1 MELVIGLVIQGLIV
15 GALARLAIPGPDP
28 MPWWLTLLIG
38 LVGAFVGGGFGYAIA
53 GVAGYF
59 LGAVIVASLLIVAYR
74 RVVQRRGI
82 TGPDARDRP
91 TRGFGL
97 RRRS

>member
-1 MELVIGLVIQGLIV
+1 MEIILILIVQGLVIG
-15 GALARLAIPGPDP
+15 ALGRLAIPGPDP
-28 MPWWLTLLIG
+28 MPWWLTLGIG
-38 LVGAFVGGGFGYAIA
+38 LVGAFLGGAMGYAVGGNTGAF
-53 GVAGYF
+53 V
-59 LGAVIVASLLIVAYR
+59 GAVVVASLLVILYR

-82 TGPDARDRP
+82 TGPDAHVRP